1 MTVLKLCSRR
11 PIIVRVEGPLRVPVS
26 RALRRD
32 VRALLR
38 CGARAIV
45 VDLAEVSRIDAAG
58 VGELI
63 RAFNMTA
70 AVDGALRIANA
81 SAWVRQ
87 ILELVGLFDL
97 LSGEEQV
104 EHGNARTRIERV
116 FDSRRGRAA

>member
-1 MTVLKLCSRR
+1 MAVLKLCSRR
-11 PIIVRVEGPLRVPVS
+11 PIVVRVEGSLRVPVS
-26 RALRRD
+26 RALRRE

-38 CGARAIV
+38 RGARAIV
-45 VDLAEVSRIDAAG
+45 VDLAAVSRIDAAG

-87 ILELVGLFDL
+87 ILELIELFDL
-97 LSGEEQV
+97 LSEE
-104 EHGNARTRIERV
+104 G
-116 FDSRRGRAA
+116 RGWHVT